1 MVQKVVRVKV
11 FNGFLILVLYFF
23 KDKMIIN
30 DIYGQQEEYCGFIQD
45 FKEKDGCKLYFQ
57 D

>member
-45 FKEKDGCKLYFQ
+45 FKEKDGCKLYF
-57 D
+57 